1 MRCAEHFVEVRCIG
15 QRGPKEGDGT
25 LDVYTTAAVP
35 PVARASYWNEL
46 YARRFAQVTF
56 NPIDRESFEAELRMG
71 SVGPIGIARMQ
82 SKPTDIERNRSHID
96 RSAGRLFS
104 FLLQARGS
112 VTFSHYGHETRMEEG
127 DFTLCD
133 SAAPHRFNCSEGT
146 ELIILRTS
154 PDVLRSY
161 LPDPEQFCGLRLP
174 ANKGITAAAAN
185 LTRKMWSLAE
195 SGLPEKFSAMV
206 ARNVLDVM
214 ATAYAMSFDA
224 PLADSSAV
232 STRKL
237 QAKRYIEAHLREPDL
252 TPCTVAS
259 ALGISPRYLRM
270 LFCGGTE
277 NASRY
282 ILRRRLEECAKQLSS
297 ALWRGHTITEIAFS
311 SGFNSAAHFTRVFR
325 DEYGVTPSQFR
336 STHLT

>member
-1 MRCAEHFVEVRCIG
+1 
-15 QRGPKEGDGT
+15 
-25 LDVYTTAAVP
+25 VP
-35 PVARASYWNEL
+35 RLARASYWNDL

-56 NPIDRESFEAELRMG
+56 NPVDRETFEAELRVG
-71 SVGPIGIARMQ
+71 AVGPLGIARVQ
-82 SKPTDIERNRSHID
+82 SKPTDIERNRSHIS
-96 RSAGRLFS
+96 RSEGRLFS

-112 VTFSHYGHETRMEEG
+112 VTFSHYGHETRLEEG

-133 SAAPHRFNCSEGT
+133 NAAPHRFNCSEGT
-146 ELIILRTS
+146 ELIILRTP

-161 LPDPEQFCGLRLP
+161 LPDPEQFCGQRLP

-195 SGLPEKFSAMV
+195 SGMQEKFSLMV
-206 ARNVLDVM
+206 ARNLLDIM
-214 ATAYAMSFDA
+214 ATAYAMSFDS

-232 STRKL
+232 SARKL

-270 LFCGGTE
+270 LFCGGNE

-325 DEYGVTPSQFR
+325 DEYGMTPTQFR
-336 STHLT
+336 TTHLS

>member
-1 MRCAEHFVEVRCIG
+1 M
-15 QRGPKEGDGT
+15 
-25 LDVYTTAAVP
+25 DVYTTAAVP
-35 PVARASYWNEL
+35 RAARASYWNDL
-46 YARRFAQVTF
+46 YARQFAQVTF
-56 NPIDRESFEAELRMG
+56 NPVDRDSFEAELRVG
-71 SVGPIGIARMQ
+71 SVGPIGIARVQ
-82 SKPTDIERNRSHID
+82 SKPTDIERNRSHIS
-96 RSAGRLFS
+96 RSEGRLLS

-112 VTFSHYGHETRMEEG
+112 SVFSHYGQETRMEEG

-133 SAAPHRFNCSEGT
+133 SSAPHRLNCSEGT

-154 PDVLRSY
+154 PEVLRSY
-161 LPDPEQFCGLRLP
+161 LPEPEQFCGRRLP
-174 ANKGITAAAAN
+174 ANQGITGAAAN
-185 LTRKMWSLAE
+185 LTRKLWSLAE
-195 SGLPEKFSAMV
+195 SGLPEKFSVMV
-206 ARNVLDVM
+206 ARNVLDIM
-214 ATAYAMSFDA
+214 ATSYAMAFDA
-224 PLADSSAV
+224 PVSDSSAV

-252 TPCTVAS
+252 TPCTVAT

-277 NASRY
+277 NASRF

-325 DEYGVTPSQFR
+325 DGYGMTPSQFR
-336 STHLT
+336 NARLA

>member
-1 MRCAEHFVEVRCIG
+1 M
-15 QRGPKEGDGT
+15 
-25 LDVYTTAAVP
+25 DVYTTAAVP
-35 PVARASYWNEL
+35 RGARASYWNEL

-56 NPIDRESFEAELRMG
+56 SPVDREGFEAELRVG
-71 SVGPIGIARMQ
+71 SVGPIGIARVQ
-82 SKPTDIERNRSHID
+82 SKPTDIERNRAHID
-96 RSAGRLFS
+96 RSESRIFS
-104 FLLQARGS
+104 FLLQAHGS
-112 VTFSHYGHETRMEEG
+112 GVFFHYGHETRMEEG
-127 DFTLCD
+127 DFALCD
-133 SAAPHRFNCSEGT
+133 SAAPHRFICSEGT

-161 LPDPEQFCGLRLP
+161 LPDPEQLCGLRLA
-174 ANKGITAAAAN
+174 ANKGITGTAAN
-185 LTRKMWSLAE
+185 MARKLWSLAE
-195 SGLPEKFSAMV
+195 NGMPEKFSAMV
-206 ARNVLDVM
+206 ARNVLDIM
-214 ATAYAMSFDA
+214 ATSYAMAFDT
-224 PLADSSAV
+224 PLSDSSAV
-232 STRKL
+232 SARKL

-252 TPCTVAS
+252 TPCTVAN

-325 DEYGVTPSQFR
+325 DEYSVTPSQFR
-336 STHLT
+336 HSHLS